1 LLVIGLTGGIGSGK
15 SEVSRLFSELGVPIV
30 DVDVI
35 SHQLTAKGQSTLQA
49 IANQFG
55 TIVLNKDGSLNR
67 ERLREI
73 VFNNTEARYALEAIM
88 HPAIYEEAMIELNR
102 NKAIPYQIL
111 VVPLL
116 FESTRYQKL
125 INHSLVIDCD
135 SATQIDR
142 ASKRDGSSKSQ
153 IEKII
158 AAQIPRE
165 TRNQLADDIITNN
178 GSLDDLKE
186 KVIQLNDKYRN
197 TCAATQSTS

>member
-1 LLVIGLTGGIGSGK
+1 MLVIGLTGGIGSGK

>member
-1 LLVIGLTGGIGSGK
+1 VFIVGLTGGIGCGK

-49 IANQFG
+49 IANQLG

>member
-1 LLVIGLTGGIGSGK
+1 MLVIGLTGGIGSGK

-73 VFNNTEARYALEAIM
+73 VFNNTEARYSLEAIM

>member
-1 LLVIGLTGGIGSGK
+1 MLVIGLTGGIGSGK

-73 VFNNTEARYALEAIM
+73 VFNKPEARHALEAIM
-88 HPAIYEEAMIELNR
+88 HPAIYEEAIIELNR

-197 TCAATQSTS
+197 TCAVTQSTS

>member
-1 LLVIGLTGGIGSGK
+1 MLVIGLTGGIGSGK

-73 VFNNTEARYALEAIM
+73 VFNKPEARHALEAIM
-88 HPAIYEEAMIELNR
+88 HPAIYEQAMIELNR

>member
-1 LLVIGLTGGIGSGK
+1 MLVIGLTGGIGSGK

-88 HPAIYEEAMIELNR
+88 HPAIYEEAIIELNR

>member
-1 LLVIGLTGGIGSGK
+1 
-15 SEVSRLFSELGVPIV
+15 
-30 DVDVI
+30 
-35 SHQLTAKGQSTLQA
+35 
-49 IANQFG
+49 
-55 TIVLNKDGSLNR
+55 
-67 ERLREI
+67 
-73 VFNNTEARYALEAIM
+73 M

-165 TRNQLADDIITNN
+165 TRNQLADDIINNN

>member
-1 LLVIGLTGGIGSGK
+1 MLVIGLTGGIGSGK

-88 HPAIYEEAMIELNR
+88 HPAIYEEVMIELNR

-197 TCAATQSTS
+197 TCAVTQSTS

>member
-1 LLVIGLTGGIGSGK
+1 MLIIGLTGGIGSGK

-73 VFNNTEARYALEAIM
+73 VFNKPEARHALEAIM

-197 TCAATQSTS
+197 TCAVTQSTS

>member
-1 LLVIGLTGGIGSGK
+1 MLIIGLTGGIGSGK

>member
-1 LLVIGLTGGIGSGK
+1 MLIIGLTGGIGSGK
-15 SEVSRLFSELGVPIV
+15 SEVSRLFSELDVPIV

-49 IANQFG
+49 IVNQFG

-165 TRNQLADDIITNN
+165 ARNQLADDIITNN

-197 TCAATQSTS
+197 TCAVTQSTS

>member
-1 LLVIGLTGGIGSGK
+1 MFIVGLTGGIGCGK
-15 SEVSRLFSELGVPIV
+15 SEVTRLSSELGVPVV

-197 TCAATQSTS
+197 TCAVTQSTS

>member
-1 LLVIGLTGGIGSGK
+1 MLVIGLTGGIGSGK

-73 VFNNTEARYALEAIM
+73 VFNKPEARHALEAIM

-165 TRNQLADDIITNN
+165 TRNQLADDIIINN
-178 GSLDDLKE
+178 GSLDELKE

>member
-1 LLVIGLTGGIGSGK
+1 MLVIGLTGGIGSGK

-165 TRNQLADDIITNN
+165 TRNQLADDIIPNN

-197 TCAATQSTS
+197 TCAVTQSTS

>member
-1 LLVIGLTGGIGSGK
+1 MLVIGLTGGIGSGK

-88 HPAIYEEAMIELNR
+88 HPAIYEEAIIELNR

-197 TCAATQSTS
+197 TCATTQSTS

>member
-1 LLVIGLTGGIGSGK
+1 MLIIGLTGGIGSGK

-35 SHQLTAKGQSTLQA
+35 SHQLTVKGQSTLKA

-73 VFNNTEARYALEAIM
+73 VFNKPEARHALEAIM

-197 TCAATQSTS
+197 TCAVTQSTS

>member
-1 LLVIGLTGGIGSGK
+1 MFIVGLTGGIGCGK

-49 IANQFG
+49 IANQFS

-73 VFNNTEARYALEAIM
+73 VFNNTEARHSLEAIM

-165 TRNQLADDIITNN
+165 TRNQLADDNITNN